1 LYSLSD
7 GKQRRKNLRYFLR
20 CSRRRIERLAMSNEA
35 HFELAADNLE
45 QFRQGRLIG
54 ECATV

>member
-1 LYSLSD
+1 
-7 GKQRRKNLRYFLR
+7 
-20 CSRRRIERLAMSNEA
+20 MSNEA